1 MLSPPLY
8 QLQNLLSSPRFTM
21 VQQLR
26 TTWLLEKG
34 PKLTDPE
41 QVGNKF
47 ARQVVLARE
56 KFPVPPL
63 VCVPA
68 TVFDSVVSPV
78 LASYPADAEVAGD
91 LAAHARELRRR
102 VLGLEVPDELR
113 HELADR
119 LDSLAGSDG
128 LLAVRACV
136 VPRPGQGHSGEDSA
150 QDPFAGLSD
159 SFLYV
164 RREEIA
170 DRIVAC
176 WASAFNSEAVIY
188 RDVRGLDPFAARV
201 AVGIQPM
208 VMGTRSFVAFTRDP
222 RDGSNRCV
230 IAAAHGIGEG
240 VVQEKADVDHF
251 FVDSVSGEIE
261 AQVVIKTRAV
271 GFDPGRPTEGPVAVP
286 IEEGL
291 EALPVLTDT
300 ELQEITA
307 LAADIEK
314 RFGAPQDVEGTITAD
329 GAIHLV
335 QARPIAVAPDCPT
348 GSPRTEGGTPA
359 ILWDNNNVTESFP
372 GVSSALTFSVARELY
387 EVGFTDLY
395 RRMGVPPATL
405 RHNRPLLQRMIGYL
419 DGRIYYQL
427 GSWYRLHGQIRCFR
441 PLWSTWEQALGV
453 AERSAVRDA
462 GTPARRLR
470 RRLAQWADVTEILL
484 RLAAHPRRVRRFL
497 RWWDDYHPR
506 FADVSAM
513 GAYEAVQ
520 AYRELWTQV
529 SRRWGVTL
537 VNGVFL
543 FTATWA
549 ANSLLHRWLPQAD
562 RSLLN
567 GMLAGG
573 RENRS
578 AAALHSAVAL
588 ASAAAEDPT
597 LRAAVMSKTNPQ
609 RLWAQLTAGSHGE
622 DFASALREYVR
633 VYGDRGLHDL
643 KLETLTPRDEPWTVL
658 STVRAFLQSELTVQ
672 GSRAVGQEVRERAER
687 ELRARCRNPLKRTVL
702 TGLFGAM
709 RVLLRVREDTRF
721 CRSQLFGDCRALL
734 LRLGEEL
741 AATGRLDR
749 PRDVL
754 NLTFDEVL
762 GAYEGTLA
770 GADLRG
776 LAAVR
781 AAELARWTDREV
793 LPTRLETDP
802 DLPLAVALRAVV
814 GSEDGAGGG
823 IEPQPGTAGSGAA
836 APGVLTG
843 LASSSGTVRGRAK
856 VVLDPSTGA
865 DECRDRILI
874 ARETDPGW
882 LFLMMSAKALVV
894 ERGTLLSHT
903 AITGRLLG
911 IPTVVAVPEATDL
924 IADGSLVEVDG
935 SAGTVRILDEAS

>member
-1 MLSPPLY
+1 MI
-8 QLQNLLSSPRFTM
+8 
-21 VQQLR
+21 QQLG

-34 PKLTDPE
+34 PNLADPRH
-41 QVGNKF
+41 VGHKF

-56 KFPVPPL
+56 NFPVPPL

-68 TVFDSVVSPV
+68 TVFDRVVGPV
-78 LASYPADAEVAGD
+78 LASYPADTESAGHP
-91 LAAHARELRRR
+91 AVRAHELRRQ
-102 VLGLEVPDELR
+102 VLGLKVPDELR
-113 HELADR
+113 HALTDR
-119 LDSLAGSDG
+119 FDSLAGSDG
-128 LLAVRACV
+128 LVAVRACV
-136 VPRPGQGHSGEDSA
+136 VPQPGQGHSGEDSA

-176 WASAFNSEAVIY
+176 WASAFNSEAVAY
-188 RDVRGLDPFAARV
+188 RDLRGLDPFAARV
-201 AVGIQPM
+201 AVGIQRM

-222 RDGSNRCV
+222 RDGSDRCV

-251 FVDSVSGEIE
+251 FVDSVSGEVE

-271 GFDPGRPTEGPVAVP
+271 GFDPERPTEGPVPVP
-286 IEEGL
+286 VEEGL
-291 EALPVLTDT
+291 KARPVLTDT

-307 LAADIEK
+307 LAADVEK
-314 RFGAPQDVEGTITAD
+314 HFGAPQDIEGAITAD
-329 GAIHLV
+329 GAIHLL
-335 QARPIAVAPDCPT
+335 QARPIAVAPGPAT
-348 GSPRTEGGTPA
+348 GSPRTTDGAPA
-359 ILWDNNNVTESFP
+359 IVWDNNNVTESFP

-419 DGRIYYQL
+419 DGRIYYRL
-427 GSWYRLHGQIRCFR
+427 DSWYRLHGQIRCFR
-441 PLWSTWEQALGV
+441 PLWSTWEQALGI
-453 AERSAVRDA
+453 AERGSARDA

-470 RRLAQWADVTEILL
+470 SRLAGSIHVTEILL

-497 RWWDDYHPR
+497 LWWDGYHQR

-513 GAYEAVQ
+513 SAHEAVQ

-549 ANSLLHRWLPQAD
+549 ANSLLRRWLPEAD

-567 GMLAGG
+567 GMLVGG
-573 RENRS
+573 QENRS

-588 ASAAAEDPT
+588 ASAAAKDPA
-597 LRAAVMSKTNPQ
+597 LRTAVMSDTDPQ
-609 RLWAQLTAGSHGE
+609 RLWAQLVAGSHGE
-622 DFASALREYVR
+622 EFASALREHVR
-633 VYGDRGLHDL
+633 VHGDRGLQDL

-658 STVRAFLQSELTVQ
+658 NTVRAFLQSELTVQ
-672 GSRAVGQEVRERAER
+672 GSRAVGQGVRERAEQ

-702 TGLFGAM
+702 TELFGAM
-709 RVLLRVREDTRF
+709 RILLRVREDTRF

-741 AATGRLDR
+741 ASTERLDR

-754 NLTFDEVL
+754 NLTVDEVL
-762 GAYEGTLA
+762 GAYEGTLP

-781 AAELARWTDREV
+781 AAELARWTDRDL

-802 DLPLAVALRAVV
+802 DLPLAFALRAVV
-814 GSEDGAGGG
+814 GREDGAADGVA
-823 IEPQPGTAGSGAA
+823 PQPAA
-836 APGVLTG
+836 ADSAAVAPGVLTG
-843 LASSSGTVRGRAK
+843 LASSSGIVRGRAK
-856 VVLDPSTGA
+856 VVLDPMTGA

-911 IPTVVAVPEATDL
+911 IPTVVAVREATDL